1 MKRLTFLIL
10 ITSLAVYA
18 QNPDFSLKGFASLEG
33 GTTGGADGHIY
44 SLGSKD
50 GAALF
55 KTKFFATRDILL
67 KKYDSNGVLLD
78 SKMFDFGKYEVPLE
92 LAEQNDGLVMI
103 TSSDETVNMGTNIL
117 NYFITKIDEN
127 MQIKWQI
134 HFGTD
139 SSGLGSIEHHKRT
152 FFANNAGTIL
162 ASHNDTLDMYTV
174 PTSPVFKPQMV
185 SPVSQTENVRIY
197 DLKGRVLFFD
207 GKRFDPV
214 VNASAVYLQKKKTA
228 IEAEKAII
236 LMHIG
241 K

>member
-1 MKRLTFLIL
+1 
-10 ITSLAVYA
+10 
-18 QNPDFSLKGFASLEG
+18 
-33 GTTGGADGHIY
+33 
-44 SLGSKD
+44 
-50 GAALF
+50 
-55 KTKFFATRDILL
+55 
-67 KKYDSNGVLLD
+67 
-78 SKMFDFGKYEVPLE
+78 
-92 LAEQNDGLVMI
+92 
-103 TSSDETVNMGTNIL
+103 
-117 NYFITKIDEN
+117 
-127 MQIKWQI
+127 
-134 HFGTD
+134 
-139 SSGLGSIEHHKRT
+139 
-152 FFANNAGTIL
+152 
-162 ASHNDTLDMYTV
+162 MYTV